1 MEWQAAADA
10 LIEARRTEVGLTA
23 LPLIPSTM
31 AEAVLIQR
39 AVMAGMGPIGGWK
52 VGASSPDGPPNCAPL
67 LASGIGAGAAR
78 HGMVEAEIAL
88 VLGHDLPAR
97 EAPYLDSEIMAAIA
111 SAHPTIEVLQP
122 RFAGE
127 PDVWSGLADSGG
139 HAGLVLG
146 DAIPAWAE
154 IDFEVE
160 TVELRV
166 AGSVVK
172 TGQGNPGGLML
183 RLLRWLADT
192 GARWDGGLR
201 AGQVVTTG
209 SWTGK
214 DLVRVGET
222 VEARFAQCGVVR
234 L

>member
-1 MEWQAAADA
+1 MEWQSTAE
-10 LIEARRTEVGLTA
+10 LLLTARRTGVRLDRLPTA
-23 LPLIPSTM
+23 PSSM
-31 AEAVLIQR
+31 EEAVLVQR
-39 AVMAGMGPIGGWK
+39 AVMAALGPVGGWK
-52 VGASSPDGPPNCAPL
+52 VGAPTPDGPPNCAPL
-67 LASGIGAGAAR
+67 PAAGIGTGAAR
-78 HGMVEAEIAL
+78 AGFVEAEFAV

-97 EAPYLDSEIMAAIA
+97 EAPYLDGEIMAAIA
-111 SAHPTIEVLQP
+111 SAHPAIEVLAS
-122 RFAGE
+122 RFAIE
-127 PDVWSGLADSGG
+127 PDVWSGVADSGG

-172 TGQGNPGGLML
+172 TGQGNPGGPML
-183 RLLRWLADT
+183 RLVRWLADT

-214 DLVRVGET
+214 DPVQPGQA
-222 VEARFAQCGVVR
+222 VEARFEQCGVVR